1 MKNKLYWIVSILLIA
16 AILLTK
22 YCSPQEVKVK
32 TTVLTKSDTIW
43 LKPDTVY
50 TENVVTEYRTI
61 TKVKEV
67 PVAVVKKDTNIYT
80 YSKANYFGDTIVV
93 LDTIKVANNEI
104 VSHKQRVILQD
115 ITVVKDRIVNIP
127 IVVKDSVKV
136 TNEIIKFR
144 DFAPYAG
151 VTFVP
156 NARIVIPNVGVE
168 FKRHY
173 IGAGVVLTGNG
184 VNGLSFNYKFR
195 LRK

>member
-1 MKNKLYWIVSILLIA
+1 MKNKVYWIVSILLIA
-16 AILLTK
+16 TIFLTR

-67 PVAVVKKDTNIYT
+67 PIAVVKKDTNVYT

-127 IVVKDSVKV
+127 IVVKDSVKI
-136 TNEIIKFR
+136 TNEITKFR

-173 IGAGVVLTGNG
+173 VGAGVVLTGNG
-184 VNGLSFNYKFR
+184 VNGFSFNYKFR
-195 LRK
+195 LKK